1 MDRKQVISIILK
13 NSELFTKTELLGY
26 TNEQL
31 YSTMRISHVFKNNGC
46 LTLIIF
52 ELPTHEGG

>member
-13 NSELFTKTELLGY
+13 NSELFTKVELLGY

-31 YSTMRISHVFKNNGC
+31 YSTLRALFLELRIK
-46 LTLIIF
+46 
-52 ELPTHEGG
+52 